1 MIIVPSTPICLNF
14 RVCLRKR
21 KVMKHSPNMSFS
33 IVNDFFEMIFL
44 IIFYL
49 LGCSI
54 INLSCKEF
62 SSCNFDKALTFFSL
76 HLGIIIHL
84 RKFIHPDI
92 TNIDSY
98 LSLSVKVILFFRNIE
113 GFICTTIHVITA
125 LSLIELSFVFFFSLW
140 PSSSIENLWSFIFC

>member
-14 RVCLRKR
+14 RVLLRKR

-33 IVNDFFEMIFL
+33 IVNDSFEMIFL

-49 LGCSI
+49 LSCSI

-62 SSCNFDKALTFFSL
+62 SSWNHQFWQSFNIFFN
-76 HLGIIIHL
+76 L

-92 TNIDSY
+92 TDIDSD
-98 LSLSVKVILFFRNIE
+98 LSLSVKVLLFFRNIE